1 MNEAREQLE
10 RAYRYI
16 KHDRTAEAEQILR
29 SLLDEEGENVHAW
42 WLLAHAQT
50 DAGEIRHSLNRVLE
64 LDPDYP
70 NAVKAREMLDAL
82 ESHFPTPA
90 DLDALAFFA
99 DDSAAPPE
107 EEVLVEGTFTPPAPA
122 FESFGKEPVPE
133 LDEIYLVEDEDE
145 AAHAIELAAASED
158 PFRDLEH
165 DLLSVGAESDEDA
178 EVDSADL
185 LAALGDDDVD
195 LEALLR
201 LEEAGEEEDAVPRA
215 PRRRSGH
222 RRRWGVLAFLALI
235 AIAVVALWGF
245 FLRDEDGDGQDS
257 VLLTVL
263 PVEDV
268 AVASLLQTLN
278 TQLETAGLGPDY
290 RAVIANSSLGK
301 TLYVEFCAEPG
312 RALADT
318 IMAGMQ
324 LVAQQAP
331 QAVGHAD
338 AVGVWINRCQ
348 AIPPDTLFRAEV
360 ALETAQRYLSGELGT
375 GEIGLAS
382 FQALWSR

>member
-1 MNEAREQLE
+1 MNETREQLE

-16 KHDRTAEAEQILR
+16 RHDRTAEAEQILR
-29 SLLDEEGENVHAW
+29 SLLDEDSENVHAW
-42 WLLAHAQT
+42 WLLAHAQA
-50 DAGEIRHSLNRVLE
+50 DADEIHHSLNRVLE

-70 NAVKAREMLDAL
+70 NALKARELLDAL

-90 DLDALAFFA
+90 DLGALAFFA
-99 DDSAAPPE
+99 DDRAAVSE
-107 EEVLVEGTFTPPAPA
+107 EEALVEGTFTPPAPA
-122 FESFGKEPVPE
+122 FESFEEESVPE
-133 LDEIYLVEDEDE
+133 LDEIYLVEDE
-145 AAHAIELAAASED
+145 AARAIELAASED
-158 PFRDLEH
+158 PFRDLEQ
-165 DLLSVGAESDEDA
+165 DLLSVGAESEEDA

-201 LEEAGEEEDAVPRA
+201 LEDSGEEEDSARWA
-215 PRRRSGH
+215 PRPRSGR
-222 RRRWGVLAFLALI
+222 RRRWGVLASLALI

-245 FLRDEDGDGQDS
+245 FLRQEGNARQDPGP
-257 VLLTVL
+257 LTVL

-290 RAVIANSSLGK
+290 RAVVASSGLGK
-301 TLYVEFCAEPG
+301 TLYVEFCAEPS

-318 IMAGMQ
+318 IMEGMQ

-331 QAVGHAD
+331 QAAGHVD

-348 AIPPDTLFRAEV
+348 AAPHDTLFRAEV
-360 ALETAQRYLSGELGT
+360 ALETAQRYMSGELGT

-382 FQALWSR
+382 FQALWNG